1 MISDHQAIAL
11 FKEYKTSKNIKRSA
25 LKTSMDRKTA
35 AKYINK
41 SKLPSE
47 LVGDRNWRTHVDKL
61 LPIWDDALS
70 FLQSEPDLEATSLF
84 EHLLDMHPDKLQET
98 QLRSF
103 QRKVKEWRIK
113 YGADKEV
120 FFDQISIPGEMAQV
134 DWLDMNQVKIIID
147 GEHYK
152 HKLIH
157 FTLNHS
163 NTESATI
170 CKSESI
176 SAIKI
181 GLRNFLYNTTG
192 KAPQG
197 LQIDNSSAATHR
209 PIKDQSKRVFND
221 EYLEILKYYNI
232 TPYKNNIRKPNEN
245 GVVESQNGHL
255 RNKIEQTLKIRGS
268 KSFSSLSEYKKFI
281 DKIINKL
288 NKRREN
294 KFQEELPHMNTIP
307 SAPLPDYQELYVTIR
322 NRSTVNIKNMTYSV
336 PSKLIGSK
344 LKAKIYEDKIELCS
358 GRNIVYSLPRLF
370 GTRSV
375 LINYRHVINSLIR
388 KPGAFE
394 NYTYKEE
401 LFPTKNF
408 KDAYERLIE
417 DKKIDQRSA
426 NLEYLRILKLAA
438 DNMEEDVDTAIAMLI
453 SKNNS
458 NDELPLTV
466 DTISNLIL
474 DKSVLEI
481 DDMKI
486 SPDLNI
492 YDHLFLNC
500 KTTIGEEKND
510 KGNDERTYH

>member
-1 MISDHQAIAL
+1 VISDHQAIAL
-11 FKEYKTSKNIKRSA
+11 FKEFKSSKNKKLSA
-25 LKTSMDRKTA
+25 LKTGMDRKTA
-35 AKYINK
+35 AKYIKKN
-41 SKLPSE
+41 KLPSE
-47 LVGDRNWRTHVDKL
+47 LVSVRNWRTHPDKL

-70 FLQSEPDLEATSLF
+70 FLESEPDLEASSLF

-113 YGADKEV
+113 YGADKEI
-120 FFDQISIPGEMAQV
+120 FFDQITVPGKMAQV
-134 DWLDMNQVKIIID
+134 DWLDMNQVKIIIE

-163 NTESATI
+163 NIESATI
-170 CKSESI
+170 CKSESVV
-176 SAIKI
+176 AIKN
-181 GLRNFLYNTTG
+181 GLRDFLYNVAG
-192 KAPQG
+192 KSPQV

-209 PIKDQSKRVFND
+209 LIKDQSKRVFND

-232 TPYKNNIRKPNEN
+232 IPQKNNIRKPNEN

-255 RNKIEQTLKIRGS
+255 RNKIEQMLKIRGS
-268 KSFSSLSEYKKFI
+268 KSFSSLVEYNIFI
-281 DKIINKL
+281 DKIITKL
-288 NKRREN
+288 NKRREL
-294 KFQEELPHMNTIP
+294 KFQEELPHMNAIP
-307 SAPLPDYQELYVTIR
+307 SSPLPDYQELYVTIR

-401 LFPTKNF
+401 LFPTQNF
-408 KDAYERLIE
+408 RNLYERLIE
-417 DKKIDQRSA
+417 DKDINHRSS

-438 DNMEEDVDTAIAMLI
+438 DNIEEDVDTAIAMLI
-453 SKNNS
+453 SS
-458 NDELPLTV
+458 NELPLTV

-474 DKSVLEI
+474 DKSVLEL
-481 DDMKI
+481 DDMNI
-486 SPDLNI
+486 FPDLNI
-492 YDHLFLNC
+492 YDHLFLSC
-500 KTTIGEEKND
+500 KATTGEVNND
-510 KGNDERTYH
+510 KDNNEKLYH

>member
-1 MISDHQAIAL
+1 VISDHQAIAL
-11 FKEYKTSKNIKRSA
+11 FKEYKNSKNIKMSA
-25 LKTSMDRKTA
+25 LKTSMNRKTA
-35 AKYINK
+35 AKYIKK

-47 LVGDRNWRTHVDKL
+47 LVVDRNWRTHVDKL
-61 LPIWDDALS
+61 APIWDEAQS
-70 FLQSEPDLEATSLF
+70 FLERDPDLEATSLF
-84 EHLLDMHPDKLQET
+84 EHLIDLHPDKLQET

-113 YGADKEV
+113 YGADKEI
-120 FFDQISIPGEMAQV
+120 FFDQLTVPGKMAQV
-134 DWLDMNQVKIIID
+134 DWLDMNQVQIIIE
-147 GEHYK
+147 GVHFK

-163 NTESATI
+163 NVESATI
-170 CKSESI
+170 CKSESVV
-176 SAIKI
+176 AIKNGI
-181 GLRNFLYNTTG
+181 RDFLYNISG
-192 KAPQG
+192 KAPQV

-209 PIKDQSKRVFND
+209 LIKDQSKRVFND

-232 TPYKNNIRKPNEN
+232 IPQKNNIRKPNEN

-268 KSFSSLSEYKKFI
+268 KSFSSLAEYKTFI
-281 DKIINKL
+281 DNIITKL
-288 NKRREN
+288 NKRREV
-294 KFQEELPHMNTIP
+294 KFQEELPHMNIIP
-307 SAPLPDYQELYVTIR
+307 LSPLPDYQELYVTIR

-344 LKAKIYEDKIELCS
+344 LKAKIYEDKIDLCS

-375 LINYRHVINSLIR
+375 SINYRHVINSLIK

-394 NYTYKEE
+394 NYKYKEE
-401 LFPTKNF
+401 LFPTQNF
-408 KDAYERLIE
+408 KNAYERLIE
-417 DKKIDQRSA
+417 MNERDHRSA

-453 SKNNS
+453 SSK
-458 NDELPLTV
+458 ELPLTV
-466 DTISNLIL
+466 ETVSNLIL
-474 DKSVLEI
+474 DKSILEI

-486 SPDLNI
+486 VPDLNI
-492 YDHLFLNC
+492 YDHLFLNI
-500 KTTIGEEKND
+500 KTTGEEAND
-510 KGNDERTYH
+510 KSKRTYH